1 MIFFL
6 KMYNSIVYLLIS
18 SLWWSVSIYG
28 VQVKPLTAAYIHVR
42 AKLNIQKKGGAEY
55 KENAI
60 L

>member
-1 MIFFL
+1 
-6 KMYNSIVYLLIS
+6 MYNSIVYLLIS